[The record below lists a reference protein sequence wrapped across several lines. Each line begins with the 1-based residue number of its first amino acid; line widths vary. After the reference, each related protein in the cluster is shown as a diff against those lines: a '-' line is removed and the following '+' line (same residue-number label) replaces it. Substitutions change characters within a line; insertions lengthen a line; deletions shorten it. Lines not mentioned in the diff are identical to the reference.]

1 MRSIP
6 ERILDECDDAVIF
19 ADHTGIIRMFNGG
32 AERMFGH
39 SADQAVG
46 KSLDLII
53 PEKNRAQHWR
63 GYHRVME
70 TGVTSY
76 AGSVLSVPALRADG
90 TRIAVDFTVTLL
102 RNERDRVEGIA
113 AILRDVTDRR
123 AEAQALRHTLAEL
136 RELMD
141 RP

>member
-1 MRSIP
+1 MRSIA

-19 ADHTGIIRMFNGG
+19 ADRRGIIRMFNAG

-39 SADQAVG
+39 SAEQVMG

-53 PEKNRAQHWR
+53 PEKNRAQHWH
-63 GYHRVME
+63 GYHRVMK

-76 AGSVLSVPALRADG
+76 AGSLLSVPALRADG
-90 TRIAVDFTVTLL
+90 TRMSVDFTVTLL
-102 RNERDRVEGIA
+102 CNEDDRVEGVA

-123 AEAQALRHTLAEL
+123 AEDQAVRRALAEL
-136 RELMD
+136 RALMD